1 MYVYDIIAIML
12 IGISHVLLYIRLI
25 RYNRLSYV
33 MVIALSIVFTILLG
47 IVVTVTGYP
56 ELNILM
62 LLLFLLSLGLMKD
75 ELPFMQSLYFA
86 LVSIVIITLAKMVF
100 IELGIKLFLFTP
112 FNLYVWTASIIHLIV
127 SIAIVICIV
136 LWGKPIQKLAR
147 YIVDSP
153 LYYISFVLLVAG
165 LIVELIL
172 TAPATHLLAALYQQ
186 YQQAS
191 YMAAFVL
198 FFVLL
203 LMVLIGSHLTKERM
217 LEEQQERLDKELLD
231 YVGKLELLHDELA
244 SFRHDYL
251 NVLLALDEGVRT
263 KNITLIEQV
272 YRDVIAPTSKLM
284 NNRELDI
291 VKLSRIAVPEVKS
304 VLSVKVV
311 AAQQQQV
318 KVMVDIPQPIQEIAM
333 PMISFIRAISIL
345 VDNAMEEAV
354 CSKEKL
360 LQLAFFEKEEC
371 QYFIVRN
378 SCRHEAIDLQKI
390 YEKCYSS
397 KEGNRGYGLFSL
409 KRLIDKTANAT
420 LETAFTAPYFSQTLL
435 LKKVT
440 NYDEN

>member
-56 ELNILM
+56 EFNILM

-112 FNLYVWTASIIHLIV
+112 FNLYVWTASIIHLVV

-136 LWGKPIQKLAR
+136 VWGNPIQKLAR
-147 YIVDSP
+147 YIVDSR

-172 TAPATHLLAALYQQ
+172 TAPATHLLAALHQQ

-217 LEEQQERLDKELLD
+217 LEEQQDRLDKELLD

-304 VLSVKVV
+304 VLSVKV
-311 AAQQQQV
+311 AAAQQQV

-354 CSKEKL
+354 SSKEKL

-390 YEKCYSS
+390 YEKRYSS

-420 LETAFTAPYFSQTLL
+420 LETAFTAPYFSQTLV